1 MDNKQVKEAIL
12 KERKVVVDAISTV
25 QFTYSGEEY
34 PPHVKGI
41 MVKLQ
46 ANLSKIDGMLKELE
60 GR

>member
-25 QFTYSGEEY
+25 QFTYGGEEY

-41 MVKLQ
+41 MAKLQ
-46 ANLSKIDGMLKELE
+46 ANLEKIDSLLE
-60 GR
+60 EVDQ